1 MGWLRKILLKLYVDG
16 ILQKTYES
24 DGTRN
29 TIDIKFEVSK
39 DSVGNPNESTVVL
52 GNASP
57 KTKSFFL
64 SLTNKQKVTVELF
77 VGYENEGLF
86 LLSRG
91 DLIKLFPER
100 QGSQDSF
107 TLTYLD
113 AFEAICNAHLEREF
127 PGGTSI
133 EEIILVLANS
143 YKNYGVQV
151 NRSKIHVDGNIG
163 KRTFTVSGKT
173 SQTLDQLASSYNFT
187 WSIQDGVFQAYN
199 DKIVKNPGKA
209 VYNVSVA
216 HKNLLKATPELGE
229 KYMQQIGMKIEAIL
243 NPKCRCGDI
252 IHLESGTYPS
262 YNGDY
267 EIFNLQFNGGT
278 KDVDWKMTIDSKTI
292 VK

>member
-1 MGWLRKILLKLYVDG
+1 MGWLRKILLKLYVDDV
-16 ILQKTYES
+16 LQKTWES

-39 DSVGNPNESTVVL
+39 DSVGNPNDSTVIL
-52 GNASP
+52 GNISP
-57 KTKSFFL
+57 QTKSFFL
-64 SLTNKQKVTVELF
+64 SLANKQNVTVELF
-77 VGYENEGLF
+77 AGYENQGLV
-86 LLSRG
+86 LLSEG

-113 AFEAICNAHLEREF
+113 GFSAINKAHTELEF
-127 PGGTSI
+127 GKD
-133 EEIILVLANS
+133 VLLQEVVTELAKTFIK
-143 YKNYGVQV
+143 YRVQV
-151 NRSKIHVDGNIG
+151 NPSKIQVNGKTG
-163 KRTFTVSGKT
+163 KRPLTLSGRT
-173 SQTLDQLASSYNFT
+173 ASVLDELAQSYNFT
-187 WSIQDGVFQAYN
+187 WSIQDRVFQAYSDVHQKSYN
-199 DKIVKNPGKA
+199 RA